1 MKWFKHK
8 QSPVKPKEGPTP
20 YLIPDEILVITDHGL
35 VIEQYLPNIQQIA
48 KEIPNS
54 LINRYHR
61 IFHKKSVYVVRYNNV
76 GIYEPAGLGHFS
88 MPAADSIKVSA
99 AKMYAIV
106 ETYPKTIA
114 RMIRRRHKN
123 QNSKITKGLKSTW
136 VVILIV
142 IVLFIIFM
150 LVFTAVSGAKSGD
163 NAIVE
168 PTTETQQTTTDVK
181 PATNVKPAQNTTP
194 EITSTEGNVF
204 PVEPPRGSKP
214 TDVPRGVPIDGK

>member
-1 MKWFKHK
+1 MNMMKLFKRK
-8 QSPVKPKEGPTP
+8 QSLVKEDSGPIP

-61 IFHKKSVYVVRYNNV
+61 IFHKKSVYVVRHNNV
-76 GIYEPAGLGHFS
+76 GIYEPDGLGHFS
-88 MPAADSIKVSA
+88 MPSADSIKVSA

-150 LVFTAVSGAKSGD
+150 LVFTAVSGAKSSD
-163 NAIVE
+163 DENIE
-168 PTTETQQTTTDVK
+168 PTTETQQT
-181 PATNVKPAQNTTP
+181 TNVKPAQNTTP
-194 EITSTEGNVF
+194 EVNSTEGNVF